1 MLQEQQKKREDEIE
15 ALKKEV
21 EELTS
26 RLETLDIEMKKFTAN
41 QAQMAEQVET
51 ERRKTEE
58 KENSFRVKKQT
69 LDLLPDAENN
79 ISKLQVISGF

>member
-1 MLQEQQKKREDEIE
+1 M
-15 ALKKEV
+15 